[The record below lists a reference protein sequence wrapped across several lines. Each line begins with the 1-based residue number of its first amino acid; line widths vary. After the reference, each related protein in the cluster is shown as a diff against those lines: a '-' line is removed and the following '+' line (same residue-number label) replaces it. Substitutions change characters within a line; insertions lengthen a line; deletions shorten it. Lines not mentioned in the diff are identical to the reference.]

1 MLFDK
6 SKLDEGNIITF
17 KMSSGEEILGK
28 LKSQDMMSITV
39 SKPVVLAMTKNG
51 PGMAPALMT
60 VSPDAD
66 LSFNR
71 SSIAIGPA
79 LTDKEIA
86 NQYTFQTTGIQPVT
100 AGSIVT

>member
-6 SKLDEGNIITF
+6 SKLDEGDIITF

-28 LKSQDMMSITV
+28 LKSQDMMTV
-39 SKPVVLAMTKNG
+39 TIAKPVVLAMTKNG

-60 VSPDAD
+60 VNPDAD
-66 LSFNR
+66 LMFNR

-100 AGSIVT
+100 AGSIIS